1 MNQVCKFK
9 MHFNICLIAFPV
21 QGPSISKR
29 RSSKPIPPALVIEPP
44 APSTEDKKDGC
55 TKPAPQEINRLTEFA
70 EFATSP
76 HSPLVQ
82 SPFPLTLTP
91 GLLGAG
97 STPDWMTKSFTR
109 FFFPDKPPS
118 VNNTS
123 YLLSQ
128 LFHFDSST
136 EFGTVFISFE
146 NY

>member
-1 MNQVCKFK
+1 MV
-9 MHFNICLIAFPV
+9 AFPV
-21 QGPSISKR
+21 QAPSISKR

-44 APSTEDKKDGC
+44 PPSTEEKKDSS
-55 TKPAPQEINRLTEFA
+55 TKPPLPEVNRLTEFA

-118 VNNTS
+118 VNIFNS
-123 YLLSQ
+123 
-128 LFHFDSST
+128 
-136 EFGTVFISFE
+136 ISLAPIE
-146 NY
+146 I

>member
-1 MNQVCKFK
+1 M
-9 MHFNICLIAFPV
+9 
-21 QGPSISKR
+21 QGTSISKR
-29 RSSKPIPPALVIEPP
+29 RSSRPIPPALVIEPP
-44 APSTEDKKDGC
+44 APSAEDKKDGC
-55 TKPAPQEINRLTEFA
+55 TKPPPQEINRLTEFA

-118 VNNTS
+118 VNIFLIFKQNFS
-123 YLLSQ
+123 MLSMQ
-128 LFHFDSST
+128 LKRMYFIEALISS
-136 EFGTVFISFE
+136 FVVIPP
-146 NY
+146 

>member
-1 MNQVCKFK
+1 MF
-9 MHFNICLIAFPV
+9 LIDILLIRKTYIFFLVPV
-21 QGPSISKR
+21 SSISKR
-29 RSSKPIPPALVIEPP
+29 RSSKPIPPALVIDPP
-44 APSTEDKKDGC
+44 AHLPEDKKDSG
-55 TKPAPQEINRLTEFA
+55 TKPIPPEINRLTEFA

-118 VNNTS
+118 VIIS
-123 YLLSQ
+123 LLRDLLQS
-128 LFHFDSST
+128 
-136 EFGTVFISFE
+136 I
-146 NY
+146 